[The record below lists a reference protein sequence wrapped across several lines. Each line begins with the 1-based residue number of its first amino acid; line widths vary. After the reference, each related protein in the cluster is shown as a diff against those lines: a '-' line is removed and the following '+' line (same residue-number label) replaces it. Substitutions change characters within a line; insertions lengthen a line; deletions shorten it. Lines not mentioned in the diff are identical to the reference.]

1 MYTSYTPLFPA
12 SQALLLTT
20 SPHKLLKC
28 LVFQAHFSEA
38 RGCTFQ
44 RNQRQFP
51 GLRQKILN
59 TGCMDKQEVVGLIE
73 AAIDEIRPYL
83 QSDGGDITIVEV
95 SDDLVVKVRLEG
107 ACDGCPMSMQTLKNG
122 VEMVVKTRVPAVLEV
137 VAV

>member
-1 MYTSYTPLFPA
+1 
-12 SQALLLTT
+12 
-20 SPHKLLKC
+20 
-28 LVFQAHFSEA
+28 
-38 RGCTFQ
+38 
-44 RNQRQFP
+44 
-51 GLRQKILN
+51 
-59 TGCMDKQEVVGLIE
+59 MDKQEVVGLIE

-95 SDDLVVKVRLEG
+95 SDDLVVKVRLDPFIVTLAMRLEG